1 MVVLAGILAALVE
14 QVQHHQSPAHL
25 LHTQVAAVDRGDIT
39 TQQVR
44 MALAAQVEAG
54 AVVQTKSRLVV
65 ALEVR
70 RQLAVQ

>member
-1 MVVLAGILAALVE
+1 M
-14 QVQHHQSPAHL
+14 
-25 LHTQVAAVDRGDIT
+25 QVAVVDRRGIT